1 MKNNCWF
8 LFCSL
13 IFVFNSCSF
22 ETKTIQSKKTIN
34 VNEFQDIK
42 TFKVD
47 TLYDEV
53 QISVPKNWL
62 KREFKENEIINYSF
76 NDSVKLEFK
85 PNFSIQVFNP
95 KKNYDVYDFAN
106 AYINTVKTKYK
117 IEKIELMKKFK
128 INRFD
133 ECIVLFFNFK
143 YKKDILGEITCF
155 YKLNKRMYKVSGQAP
170 MKNEDFFFKCYRVY
184 EKVIWSFDKTNF
196 E

>member
-1 MKNNCWF
+1 MKNNRWF
-8 LFCSL
+8 LFIVL
-13 IFVFNSCSF
+13 FFFGSCSF
-22 ETKTIQSKKTIN
+22 EDKKENIKK
-34 VNEFQDIK
+34 VRLINEFKDVK
-42 TFKVD
+42 VYKVD
-47 TLYDEV
+47 TLYEEV

-62 KREFKENEIINYSF
+62 KREFKENGIINYSF
-76 NDSVKLEFK
+76 NDSVELEFK

-95 KKNYDVYDFAN
+95 KKDYDVYDFAN
-106 AYINTVKTKYK
+106 SYVNTIKTKYK

-155 YKLNKRMYKVSGQAP
+155 YKLNKRMYKVSGLAP

-184 EKVIWSFDKTNF
+184 EKAIWSFDKTNY
-196 E
+196 